1 MNYDKVIVLGLGVKL
16 VGWPR
21 AVGFAKPSSIG
32 SVVDARTLR
41 DALKSGECHWIKLTT
56 RQIDDHRRELEN
68 REAEGETIGKPRKR
82 RSDAGKKRKGR
93 SSDNIENE
101 PPTKKTRRTTD
112 IIQSY
117 IYAKNITTRLYICTL
132 GTLQPISAD
141 APLKTHQPMVI
152 IVLANL

>member
-1 MNYDKVIVLGLGVKL
+1 MNYMNYDKMIVLGLGVKL

-101 PPTKKTRRTTD
+101 PPTKKTRRATK
-112 IIQSY
+112 S
-117 IYAKNITTRLYICTL
+117 AKMAKRPIHAASDDNEDNESESGSDLY
-132 GTLQPISAD
+132 G
-141 APLKTHQPMVI
+141 
-152 IVLANL
+152 